1 MKTTISTL
9 LTSILITLTASAA
22 PTLFVETSITQL
34 NAKGVKEVLAAP
46 SVAVESGKLATIQV
60 AKLEYSITPTLLGN
74 GTVDLRA
81 VLTERNG
88 EKKDQLASL
97 RMNVGVGKVAEIK
110 VGQMAITTKT
120 SLAK

>member
-1 MKTTISTL
+1 MKNTICTL
-9 LTSILITLTASAA
+9 LTSILLTLTASAA
-22 PTLFVETSITQL
+22 PTLFVETSITQV

-46 SVAVESGKLATIQV
+46 SLAVESGKLATIQV
-60 AKLEYSITPTLLGN
+60 GKLEYSITPTLLDN

-88 EKKDQLASL
+88 EKKDQLAAPRINAGL
-97 RMNVGVGKVAEIK
+97 GKVAEIK
-110 VGQMAITTKT
+110 VGQIAITTKT